1 MRALITIAVLACALA
16 AALCPSAARAQG
28 LSAEEAQA
36 LREEIRRLNE
46 RLNRLEQAGQP
57 RVAPAAV
64 VPPAVVTPAVAAPPT
79 APASS
84 ISAQV
89 TAPAEK
95 EIELRD
101 NILQTI
107 GLPKPEIGGFRFTGF
122 FVGSASFSTQ
132 TQIVPEFAGG
142 AQSQSQP
149 GSLNFRF
156 DKFGF
161 GVSKSFADWLHAA
174 PPWRSRATTTRT
186 AI

>member
-1 MRALITIAVLACALA
+1 MRTLVTLAVLACSLA

-28 LSAEEAQA
+28 LSTEEAQT

-57 RVAPAAV
+57 RVAPAAPNKPVTAAPPTV
-64 VPPAVVTPAVAAPPT
+64 VPPAVVTPAVAAPPM

-122 FVGSASFSTQ
+122 FVGSANFSTQ

-142 AQSQSQP
+142 AVSQSDP

-156 DKFGF
+156 DKFG
-161 GVSKSFADWLHAA
+161 
-174 PPWRSRATTTRT
+174 
-186 AI
+186 